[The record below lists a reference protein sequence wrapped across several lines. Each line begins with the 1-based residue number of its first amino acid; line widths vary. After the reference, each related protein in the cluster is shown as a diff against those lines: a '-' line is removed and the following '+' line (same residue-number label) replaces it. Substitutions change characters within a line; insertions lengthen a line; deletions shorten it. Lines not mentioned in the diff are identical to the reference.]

1 MSKKVA
7 LVLSSGGARG
17 LVQIGV
23 IRELED
29 HGYTIS
35 SVAGSS
41 MGALIGGLYAMGR
54 LGEFTDWMR
63 TLSRSGV
70 FSLMD
75 FTWSRAGVM
84 KGQRVF
90 DKIRTFIPDMLIENM
105 SLPFTAVATDIV
117 HQREVLFSTGSFYA
131 AVRASVA
138 IPGFFT
144 PVYHH
149 NHPLVDGGLLN
160 PLPINHVKR
169 NKGDILVA
177 VNVNGAPDGTLSP
190 DNEPSYDGYIAI
202 LQQSILTLINR
213 IATLSAELYRP
224 DMTIHIP
231 HHIMG
236 LWDYHKVD
244 HAIEVGRAIARKVI
258 TASAGSQTP

>member
-63 TLSRSGV
+63 TLTRSDV
-70 FSLMD
+70 FRLMD

-90 DKIRTFIPDMLIENM
+90 DKIKAFIPDMPIETLP
-105 SLPFTAVATDIV
+105 LPFTAV
-117 HQREVLFSTGSFYA
+117 
-131 AVRASVA
+131 
-138 IPGFFT
+138 
-144 PVYHH
+144 
-149 NHPLVDGGLLN
+149 
-160 PLPINHVKR
+160 
-169 NKGDILVA
+169 
-177 VNVNGAPDGTLSP
+177 
-190 DNEPSYDGYIAI
+190 
-202 LQQSILTLINR
+202 
-213 IATLSAELYRP
+213 
-224 DMTIHIP
+224 
-231 HHIMG
+231 
-236 LWDYHKVD
+236 
-244 HAIEVGRAIARKVI
+244 
-258 TASAGSQTP
+258 